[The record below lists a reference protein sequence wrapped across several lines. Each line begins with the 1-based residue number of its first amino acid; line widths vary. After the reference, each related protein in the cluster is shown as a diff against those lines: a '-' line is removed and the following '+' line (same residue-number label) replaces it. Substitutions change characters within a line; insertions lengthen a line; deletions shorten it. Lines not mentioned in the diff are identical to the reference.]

1 MSLRL
6 IGQRPFLFRLIST
19 LQTLTS
25 GHLWFDF
32 LCYDL
37 KGNEFPKFNKWI
49 FPAREERKKLMG
61 NYFFAFCSNGT
72 GFWRFMLLFRV
83 RREKVTAVAAARREI
98 EVKIECLSEIHFEWD
113 SSINNLSLSFFRFF
127 FLSFFLIFFRRKK
140 VIFFLLI
147 GLSCC
152 SPIHFMS
159 CAFEGRWNG
168 NRKNSSQCQFVDG
181 HKQNKSF
188 LLNRSSPYFR
198 LSPSLSHFLYL
209 SLSFS
214 FSLCLSQ
221 WLHSLSSDFFGEL
234 TIFHFRDAI

>member
-113 SSINNLSLSFFRFF
+113 SSINNLSLSFILSFRLS
-127 FLSFFLIFFRRKK
+127 LSFFLIFFRRKK
-140 VIFFLLI
+140 WSFFFSLVCLVVLQSISCPARSKAVEMETGKTHLSVSSLMVINKTNRFSWI
-147 GLSCC
+147 GPL
-152 SPIHFMS
+152 PT
-159 CAFEGRWNG
+159 
-168 NRKNSSQCQFVDG
+168 
-181 HKQNKSF
+181 
-188 LLNRSSPYFR
+188 
-198 LSPSLSHFLYL
+198 SLSLSL

-221 WLHSLSSDFFGEL
+221 WLHSLSHQTFWWTCYLSF
-234 TIFHFRDAI
+234 